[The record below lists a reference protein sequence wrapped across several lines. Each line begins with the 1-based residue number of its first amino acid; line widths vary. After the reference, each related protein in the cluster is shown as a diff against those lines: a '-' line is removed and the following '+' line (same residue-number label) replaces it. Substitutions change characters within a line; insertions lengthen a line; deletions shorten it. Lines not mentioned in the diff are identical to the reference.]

1 MSMTIE
7 IGNYTGESY
16 ALDKTLVGS
25 VVLTGTLKEGTSIV
39 DPVILVHSG
48 VALSGNY
55 LHIPAFNRWYFV
67 TDITSVRTGLWQ
79 ISAHVDV
86 LMSWKN
92 RIREQRAVIERNQN
106 SYNLYMND
114 DKFQV
119 QAKPI
124 IQQLAFPSGPW
135 NSGESRILVITG
147 NNVSLT

>member
-147 NNVSLT
+147 NNVSIT

>member
-7 IGNYTGESY
+7 IGNYTGVSY

-67 TDITSVRTGLWQ
+67 TDIVSVRTGLWQ

-86 LMSWKN
+86 LMSWKA

-124 IQQLAFPSGPW
+124 IQQFAFPSGPW

>member
-25 VVLTGTLKEGTSIV
+25 VVLTGTLKEGTSVV
-39 DPVILVHSG
+39 DPVILCHNG

-55 LHIPAFNRWYFV
+55 MHIPTFNRWYFI
-67 TDITSVRTGLWQ
+67 TDIVSVTTGLWQ
-79 ISAHVDV
+79 VSGHVDV
-86 LMSWKN
+86 LMSWKA
-92 RIREQRAVIERNQN
+92 RIREQRAVIARNQN
-106 SYNLYMND
+106 SYNLYLND

-119 QAKPI
+119 YANPR

-135 NSGESRILVITG
+135 NSGESRILVVTG
-147 NNVSLT
+147 NNVSIT